1 MQSFL
6 ILSNISFFI
15 IGRINHLPYR
25 FLEIS
30 MYKQI
35 IIIGLS
41 LSSQLLYAQNLM
53 DVYRLALDNDA
64 EFKIAES
71 EYQGSLE
78 SLPLAISARRPQVNL
93 FAHISKR
100 ETDGISSFANT
111 SDSNGYRINFSQN
124 LYNAEILA
132 DIDAAEANVAQAQA
146 NLEFSHQELILRVSE
161 RYFDILSAQD
171 NLEFARAEENAIA
184 RQLEQAKKRF
194 EVGLIAITD
203 VREAQARYDSA
214 LAGSILAENL
224 LDNSNQALQVIIAE
238 TPSASIAGLGDTLDL
253 DIPEPADIQQW
264 VDRSLQN
271 NQSLVAALAGLRAA
285 EHERESNRKGY
296 YPTVDL
302 IVNFSDTN
310 FDNPTTGAASQEDL
324 NVSIELNVPLFTG
337 GRINAELQQAEAN
350 YRTAQNTA
358 LLQKRLTTQQTRT
371 AYLGV
376 LSGISQVQALKQA
389 LSSSTTALE
398 ATEAGFEVGTRT
410 SVDVLISLQETYR
423 AQRDY
428 AGARYDYLLNTL
440 RLKQAAG
447 LLNDEDLEQVN
458 RWLIR

>member
-1 MQSFL
+1 
-6 ILSNISFFI
+6 
-15 IGRINHLPYR
+15 
-25 FLEIS
+25 

-41 LSSQLLYAQNLM
+41 LSSQLLHAQDLM
-53 DVYRLALDNDA
+53 DVYRLALERDA

-71 EYQGSLE
+71 QYQSVLE
-78 SLPLAISARRPQVNL
+78 SLPIAVSTWRPQVNL
-93 FAHISKR
+93 SAHISKR
-100 ETDGISSFANT
+100 ETDGLSSFANT
-111 SDSNGYRINFSQN
+111 SDSYGYRVNLTQK
-124 LYNAEILA
+124 LYNAENLA
-132 DIDAAEANVAQAQA
+132 TIDAAEALVAKAQAE
-146 NLEFSHQELILRVSE
+146 LEFSHQALILRVSE
-161 RYFDILSAQD
+161 RYFDILSTED

-203 VREAQARYDSA
+203 VLEAQARYDSA
-214 LAGSILAENL
+214 LAQSILAENL
-224 LDNSNQALQVIIAE
+224 LANANQALQVIIAE
-238 TPSASIAGLGDTLDL
+238 MPSASIAGLGEKLEL
-253 DIPEPADIQQW
+253 GIPEPADIRQW

-271 NQSLVAALAGLRAA
+271 NQNLVAALAALRAA
-285 EHERESNRKGY
+285 EHEREGNRKSY

-302 IVNFSDTN
+302 IASFSDTN
-310 FDNPTTGAASQEDL
+310 FDNPTTGAARQEDL
-324 NVSIELNVPLFTG
+324 RLSIELNVPLFTG

-358 LLQKRLTTQQTRT
+358 LLQKRLTSQQTRN

-376 LSGISQVQALKQA
+376 VSGISQVQALKQA

-410 SVDVLISLQETYR
+410 SVDVLISLQEIYR

-428 AGARYDYLLNTL
+428 ASARYDYLLNTL
-440 RLKQAAG
+440 RLKQATG
-447 LLNDEDLEQVN
+447 LLNAEDLQQVN
-458 RWLIR
+458 RWLVRE